1 MKPKRLPEAA
11 ATVRQEIAALLR
23 RGPATAKDVSRA
35 LGIPEHAVPG
45 HLEHLARSLRAR
57 GERLAMT
64 PPECLDCGF
73 AFPGRERTTRP
84 SHCPRCR
91 SRRITLPEFSVA

>member
-1 MKPKRLPEAA
+1 VRTRSLPEAA
-11 ATVRQEIAALLR
+11 ATVRQRLADALHE
-23 RGPATAKDVSRA
+23 GPATAKDLSKL
-35 LGIPEHAVPG
+35 LGIAEHEVAG

-57 GERLAMT
+57 GETLAMK
-64 PPECLDCGF
+64 PPECLECGF

-91 SRRITLPEFSVA
+91 SRRITLPEFRVE

>member
-1 MKPKRLPEAA
+1 VKKRPLPEAA
-11 ATVRQEIAALLR
+11 ATIRQRLAEALR
-23 RGPATAKDVSRA
+23 EGPATAKDLSKLVGISEHQVS
-35 LGIPEHAVPG
+35 G

-57 GERLAMT
+57 GQQLVMT
-64 PPECLDCGF
+64 PPECLGCGF

-91 SRRITLPEFSVA
+91 GRRITLPEFRVE

>member
-23 RGPATAKDVSRA
+23 RGPATAKDLSRA
-35 LGIPEHAVPG
+35 VGIPEHAVAG
-45 HLEHLARSLRAR
+45 HLDHLARSLRAR
-57 GERLAMT
+57 GERLAMSL
-64 PPECLDCGF
+64 PECLDCGF
-73 AFPGRERTTRP
+73 AFPGRTRSTRP

-91 SRRITLPEFSVA
+91 GRRITLPEFSVA